1 MSPVQKMLPVIEP
14 DQELILHEKMS
25 ELIEVLEKAD
35 ELFKEIFT
43 KVGVEEGRDEAL
55 NLWGSGLEKLTAAIW
70 ICQREKSN
78 PILTRS
84 G

>member
-1 MSPVQKMLPVIEP
+1 MQ
-14 DQELILHEKMS
+14 EKMS

-35 ELFKEIFT
+35 ELFKEIFSEA
-43 KVGVEEGRDEAL
+43 GVEEGRDEAL

-70 ICQREKSN
+70 ICQRQKSD
-78 PILTRS
+78 PDPTLS